1 MVKIDH
7 ILKLAR
13 IEIDEKEKKQ
23 IEKDFLAILKFVK
36 EIEKVKAEGNV
47 KPMSYPVE
55 VYNVMRE
62 DKPTKSQDKEEKAK
76 KLIKLA
82 PDKKDNYIKVKQV
95 L

>member
-62 DKPTKSQDKEEKAK
+62 DEVKKNKKEKDN